1 MGNLKVLIAI
11 LFSLSL
17 MMIMVLLHSFNENLF
32 IRDAGDAITEVT
44 NRVIS
49 TENLTNRQQAFQ
61 IVNLDEDS
69 AKFENAIQ
77 MPFKDILLP
86 ENRKKLCSLE
96 TDIFL
101 YSKNVSTVAKAWVIL
116 NQLDFKRVFILS
128 DNATPEVLKYK
139 FQPDTTIRLESQIK

>member
-11 LFSLSL
+11 LLSLSFML
-17 MMIMVLLHSFNENLF
+17 IMVLLHSFNENLF
-32 IRDAGDAITEVT
+32 IRDAGDAITET
-44 NRVIS
+44 TDHVITIEDLS
-49 TENLTNRQQAFQ
+49 DRQQAYQ

-101 YSKNVSTVAKAWVIL
+101 YSNNASTVAKAWVIL
-116 NQLDFKRVFILS
+116 NQLDIKRVFILS
-128 DNATPEVLKYK
+128 GNPTPEVLKYK
-139 FQPDTTIRLESQIK
+139 FQPDTTIRLESN